1 MICGLFIVV
10 LVLAVSEGFIFG
22 GRWVLLF
29 VCFSTKKIYHGV
41 IKNILFT
48 KGEREDTQ
56 PT

>member
-22 GRWVLLF
+22 GGWVL
-29 VCFSTKKIYHGV
+29 CFSTKKIYHGV